1 MTKTQVR
8 ASRGGTAP
16 DAVRDQVD
24 VIVEHWCRENPDLDM
39 STKMLA
45 IRLLRAAHH
54 LERALRREFGEFDI
68 EMWEFEVLMALR
80 RAEGH
85 RMSAGALQRAS
96 QVTSGAITNR
106 VARLE
111 QRGWVRRDIDP
122 HDRRQVLVSLT
133 EQGEARAE
141 QLHATKTES
150 EQQVFAGLDR
160 DTIER
165 MSADLRTLLVSLEG
179 PADDDL
185 EPPVLAPHRPP
196 DLPD

>member
-1 MTKTQVR
+1 M
-8 ASRGGTAP
+8 
-16 DAVRDQVD
+16 RDQVD
-24 VIVEHWCRENPDLDM
+24 VIVEHWCRDNPDLDV

-85 RMSAGALQRAS
+85 TMSAGALQRAS

-111 QRGWVRRDIDP
+111 QRGWVRRDIDR

-141 QLHATKTES
+141 RLHATKTES
-150 EQQVFAGLDR
+150 EQQVFAGLDAA
-160 DTIER
+160 TIER
-165 MSADLRTLLVSLEG
+165 MAADLRTLLLSLEG
-179 PADDDL
+179 PADDDDL
-185 EPPVLAPHRPP
+185 DPAAMAHRAP
-196 DLPD
+196 DLPSVKSL